1 MLEYGL
7 YMIELVLTHRPSL
20 RSLLMVWCTDIISK
34 MPENGYFGGEMAI
47 SERAKML
54 ELISMH
60 QAINKQYT

>member
-1 MLEYGL
+1 
-7 YMIELVLTHRPSL
+7 
-20 RSLLMVWCTDIISK
+20 MVWCTDIISE
-34 MPENGYFGGEMAI
+34 MPENGNFGGEMAI